1 MMNYGKICTVMF
13 ISANLLAAND
23 PDDANKYLNFQDR
36 YAPENIDIEL
46 VFDSNFGETITRYEK
61 EGNKFKIINQSDKF
75 LYVQEFTQDDNGV
88 YLTDSQQDIDIFW
101 FITSSA
107 TVKYLT
113 PALQVPKPLK
123 EDQEWKWSGYQDID
137 GDTVQLDITGKVI
150 GEEIIELPAGEFETL
165 HIELI
170 VDLEGGERS
179 TVNQWFAEGLGTVK
193 LHALIEDP
201 GIVGLA
207 MKIFGF
213 DEVYFNLK
221 DVRHINK

>member
-1 MMNYGKICTVMF
+1 M
-13 ISANLLAAND
+13 LLSIESILADN
-23 PDDANKYLNFQDR
+23 PENENKYLNFQNK
-36 YAPENIDIEL
+36 YAPDNVNIEL
-46 VFDSNFGETITRYEK
+46 VFDSNFGETVTRYEK
-61 EGNKFKIINQSDKF
+61 EENKFKIINQSEKF
-75 LYVQEFTQDDNGV
+75 LYIQEFTQDENGV

-113 PALQVPKPLK
+113 PALQVPKPLEK
-123 EDQEWKWSGYQDID
+123 DHEWKWSGYQDID
-137 GDTVQLDITGKVI
+137 GDTVSLDISGKVI
-150 GEEIIELPAGEFETL
+150 GEEVLELPAGQFETL

-170 VDLEGGERS
+170 VELQDGERS
-179 TVNQWFAEGLGTVK
+179 TVNQWFADGLGTVK

-213 DEVYFNLK
+213 DEVYFDLK
-221 DVRHINK
+221 EIRHVSK

>member
-1 MMNYGKICTVMF
+1 MI
-13 ISANLLAAND
+13 ISANLLMADD
-23 PDDANKYLNFQDR
+23 PENENKYLNFQNR
-36 YAPENIDIEL
+36 YAPENVDIEL
-46 VFDSNFGETITRYEK
+46 VFDSNFGETVTRYER
-61 EGNKFKIINQSDKF
+61 EGDKFKIINESEKF
-75 LYVQEFTQDDNGV
+75 LYVQEFTQDENGIF
-88 YLTDSQQDIDIFW
+88 LTDTQQDIDIFW

-113 PALQVPKPLK
+113 PALQVPHPLK
-123 EDQEWKWSGYQDID
+123 EDHEWKWSGYQDID
-137 GDTVQLDITGKVI
+137 GDTVRLDISGRVI
-150 GEEIIELPAGEFETL
+150 GEEVLELHAGMFETL

-221 DVRHINK
+221 EVRQVKIE